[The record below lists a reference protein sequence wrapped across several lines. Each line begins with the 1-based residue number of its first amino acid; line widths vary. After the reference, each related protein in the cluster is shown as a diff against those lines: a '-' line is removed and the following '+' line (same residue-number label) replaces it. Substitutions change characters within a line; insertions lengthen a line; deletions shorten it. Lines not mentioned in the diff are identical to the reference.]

1 MVGDQRAVNWVYVLH
16 GIFGVGRNW
25 TSFARRLVEARPEW
39 GVVLVDLR
47 QHGHSQ
53 GFKPPHTLEA
63 CAHDLRELAESI
75 RHPPKV
81 ILGHSFGGKVA
92 LMATLVLSPSQ
103 VWVIDSSPSR
113 RTPSG
118 GAYQMLE
125 ILKRLPGPFRDRRE
139 AVESLQDEGVAE
151 HVAHWMATNLEADGR
166 GYSWCFD
173 LTDIESMMSDFF
185 RQDLWEIVEDP
196 HQASEIHLVRATKS
210 DVVPIE
216 DLKRFDRSNLNGR
229 IFGHEV
235 SGGHWL
241 HVDNP
246 DDLQILIQ
254 DRLPG
259 V

>member
-1 MVGDQRAVNWVYVLH
+1 MVGDQRTVNWVYVLH
-16 GIFGVGRNW
+16 GIFGAGRNW
-25 TSFARRLVEARPEW
+25 ASFARKLVEARPEW

-47 QHGHSQ
+47 QHGRSR

-63 CAHDLRELAESI
+63 CAQDLLELAEFVQ
-75 RHPPKV
+75 HPPRV

-92 LMATLVLSPSQ
+92 LMATRVLPPSQ

-125 ILKRLPGPFRDRRE
+125 ILKRLPGPFRDRGE
-139 AVESLQDEGVAE
+139 VVESLQAEGVAE
-151 HVAHWMATNLEADGR
+151 HVAHWMATNLEVDVS
-166 GYSWCFD
+166 GYYWCFD
-173 LTDIESMMSDFF
+173 LADIESMMSDFF
-185 RQDLWEIVEDP
+185 RQDLWDIVEDP
-196 HQASEIHLVRATKS
+196 HQDSEIHLVRATRS
-210 DVVPIE
+210 DVVPVE
-216 DLKRFDRSNLNGR
+216 DLERFDRVNRNRR

-246 DDLQILIQ
+246 DGLHILLQ
-254 DRLPG
+254 DRLPR